1 MKYVFIL
8 FTVLSFTFA
17 FAERGS
23 GNVVSEEREVSG
35 FTGIAL
41 VSSGD
46 VVITQGAQ
54 ESLTIEAE
62 DNLLPLLETT
72 VENGLLVLGVK
83 DGETIQ
89 PTKDIRYFIT
99 VTNLDRLEISGAGDM
114 SSSDLTLDAL
124 SVDISGTGD
133 VSIANLTLD
142 TLSITVSG
150 AGDVDLSGTANSSS
164 ITVSGSGDY
173 QACDLQ
179 SGTVGL
185 EISGQG
191 DAVVSAT
198 GTLTV
203 DVSGM
208 GDVAYVGTPEVSQD
222 VSGMGDVTQISD
234 CSDSEE

>member
-1 MKYVFIL
+1 MRYVF
-8 FTVLSFTFA
+8 VLLMLGVFTFI
-17 FAERGS
+17 FAEQGS
-23 GNVVSEEREVSG
+23 GNVVSEDREVSG
-35 FTGIAL
+35 FTGISL
-41 VSSGD
+41 VSAGD
-46 VVITQGAQ
+46 IVITQGEQ

-72 VENGLLVLGVK
+72 VENGLLVLDVK

-99 VTNLDRLEISGAGDM
+99 VTNLDRLELSGAGDM
-114 SSSDLTLDAL
+114 SGSDLTLDAL

-133 VSIANLTLD
+133 VSIANLTLG

-173 QACDLQ
+173 QACNLQ

-191 DAVVSAT
+191 NAVVSAT
-198 GTLTV
+198 DTLTV
-203 DVSGM
+203 NVSGM
-208 GDVAYVGTPEVSQD
+208 GDVSYVGSPELSQD
-222 VSGMGDVTQISD
+222 VSGMGDITQTSA
-234 CSDSEE
+234 CSDLDE